1 MTEPS
6 KTPRTDSDPL
16 SDDDLD
22 RLEHDWTK
30 DVTWHNA
37 EARLMATVRK
47 LQRSLSEVT
56 QRAERAEQDAAA
68 VRALMNLHNLGGWTD
83 AEAPM
88 KAGRWALA
96 LVPDWVDT
104 DRYDMREYVAAR
116 ATLGFPALNGE
127 LPLPEAPK

>member
-1 MTEPS
+1 MTI
-6 KTPRTDSDPL
+6 
-16 SDDDLD
+16 DL
-22 RLEHDWTK
+22 
-30 DVTWHNA
+30 
-37 EARLMATVRK
+37 ARLRAYWNK
-47 LQRSLSEVT
+47 RSDSFAPEDISWLKEHAYEAADEIERLRTALSEVT

-96 LVPDWVDT
+96 LVTDWVDT